1 MYLLFYW
8 RCFVIAKNDDLLI
21 NDKITAK
28 EVMVIGPGGEQ
39 LGVKSL
45 QDALTL
51 ANAAGFDLVQMN
63 GNSDKPVCK
72 LMDYNKFK
80 YERNKKQK
88 EALKKQKSTAA
99 ELKEIRLSVKIDIHD
114 FNTRVN
120 QTNKFL
126 EKGHKI
132 KAVVRFKGREMAHPE
147 LGKDVL
153 DRFVEAVK
161 DYGTKTSEPTMEFR
175 SMYVNIS
182 PNKKEGN

>member
-28 EVMVIGPGGEQ
+28 EVMVIGPSGEQ

-72 LMDYNKFK
+72 IMDYNKFK
-80 YERNKKQK
+80 YENKKKTK
-88 EALKKQKSTAA
+88 ENLKKQREANL
-99 ELKEIRLSVKIDIHD
+99 EMKEYRLSVSIDVHD
-114 FNTRVN
+114 FETRVK
-120 QTNKFL
+120 QASKYL

-161 DYGTKTSEPTMEFR
+161 DYGTSTNEPTMEFR
-175 SMYVNIS
+175 TMYVNIS
-182 PNKKEGN
+182 PSKKEGN

>member
-21 NDKITAK
+21 NERITAK
-28 EVMVIGPGGEQ
+28 EVMVIGPSGEQ

-88 EALKKQKSTAA
+88 EALKKQKSTSA
-99 ELKEIRLSVKIDIHD
+99 ETKEIRLSVKIDIHD

-120 QTNKFL
+120 QTVKFL

-153 DRFVEAVK
+153 DRFIEAVK
-161 DYGTKTSEPTMEFR
+161 DYGTNTNEPTMEFR
-175 SMYVNIS
+175 TMYVMIS
-182 PNKKEGN
+182 PNK